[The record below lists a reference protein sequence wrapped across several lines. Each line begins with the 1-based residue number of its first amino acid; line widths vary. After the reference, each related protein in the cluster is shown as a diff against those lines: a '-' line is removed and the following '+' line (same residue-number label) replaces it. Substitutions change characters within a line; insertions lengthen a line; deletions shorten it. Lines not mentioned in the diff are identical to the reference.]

1 MEIQGMLDVGDDATP
16 PPSLLEDDTLE
27 LGAAVLLM
35 QAPYVER
42 APLHPV
48 CTCGD
53 YSAPC
58 RRVGHRNRPVTR

>member
-42 APLHPV
+42 APVLV
-48 CTCGD
+48 AGGLLVVEG
-53 YSAPC
+53 A
-58 RRVGHRNRPVTR
+58 RP